1 MTICKKPGLELF
13 RGTIL
18 CGFRLVRGSDLSLAL
33 THYPPLQMTNQ
44 PQIHHSLFAQSS
56 HSLSTLVINVFLDG
70 ISLNLFDQSINQST
84 NQPINQSINQC
95 GTPPQLIKL
104 TGQGTTWFHK
114 KQIIRFHFCVS
125 FVLHLHF
132 CISNCTSLHLVGI
145 WSHPSA
151 SDINCSNPHG

>member
-18 CGFRLVRGSDLSLAL
+18 CGFRSVTGTDTLSSSADDQPASDPSF
-33 THYPPLQMTNQ
+33 PLC
-44 PQIHHSLFAQSS
+44 PI
-56 HSLSTLVINVFLDG
+56 
-70 ISLNLFDQSINQST
+70 ISLTLHPGNQCFFGRNLPLFIWSINQSINEPT
-84 NQPINQSINQC
+84 NQSINQC

-114 KQIIRFHFCVS
+114 KQIIRFHFCAS

-145 WSHPSA
+145 WSHLSA
-151 SDINCSNPHG
+151 SYINCSNTHR